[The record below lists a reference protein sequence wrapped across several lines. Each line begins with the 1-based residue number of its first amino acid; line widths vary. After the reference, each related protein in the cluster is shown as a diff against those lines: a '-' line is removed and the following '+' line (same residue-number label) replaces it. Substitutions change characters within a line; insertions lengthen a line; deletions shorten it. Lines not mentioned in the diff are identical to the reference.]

1 MGTKAKLE
9 SSPKP
14 KAEDE
19 GTEDNESTIIR
30 KRSKSSKNLS
40 SLVSSNLKV
49 LKAQA
54 KPAIKRHSDR
64 NLIDS

>member
-19 GTEDNESTIIR
+19 GTTQDNESTIIR
-30 KRSKSSKNLS
+30 KRAAR
-40 SLVSSNLKV
+40 V
-49 LKAQA
+49 
-54 KPAIKRHSDR
+54 
-64 NLIDS
+64 